1 MIIVCPGCEK
11 RYKTDPKRIPPGGGF
26 VRCPVCT
33 TRILVRNESA
43 PRSVAPEPRTGQR
56 SGQTAPPAATPPEK
70 RQSEPAPSPEPPPPA
85 DPPRRI
91 TTEAQAESAV
101 PIHVLAEEGLLAA
114 RDTEELRSWISEG
127 RMLRDNLVF
136 IPGEEAKRADEHPLT
151 QALFGD
157 LAGDSEETEE
167 KPEPPIAGQLLE
179 SATADLEEAPSGD
192 PLDSAGPPEA
202 AAQPESGAA
211 PTFAAATVDEP
222 WSAVAEKW
230 PVLPSET
237 VAEIEA
243 ESAAIG
249 KPAVLPRGIRAI
261 GAVNLVL
268 SLTLPP
274 NPLGVAAAVGLARG
288 RAWGRALTTVWAGTQ
303 LFILLVAWSG
313 LAALIAA
320 SGVTARP
327 GGQVLPSEFGPLL
340 YSALAFGALGAY
352 FIVQWSYLASPRIA
366 EAFKGGGDRA
376 ALWGGWIAGWLYIA
390 AIAAGT
396 LLLIPGLEP
405 ADLFGTGRETALAP
419 APAAQQARAP
429 ETLRVYSKDGRVSL
443 EKQPAWSLKVVLGG
457 DDAKLGL
464 LLQGSRDN
472 PAGKVRVSSARPR
485 DVERMNK
492 RFESI
497 KADQETIRS
506 VEAVTIGDLEGRRI
520 VLWSKVPG
528 GITGQILLSLQ
539 DGTRGYQFSCAA
551 PGPGF
556 EAIREAC
563 DRMAQSLII
572 TREPRTSAGK
582 GSSDSLPQP

>member
-33 TRILVRNESA
+33 TRILVRNESS
-43 PRSVAPEPRTGQR
+43 PRRV
-56 SGQTAPPAATPPEK
+56 TAGKIVPPAAPSLEK
-70 RQSEPAPSPEPPPPA
+70 RQPGPIPSHEPPPPA
-85 DPPRRI
+85 DPPVKI
-91 TTEAQAESAV
+91 ATEAHAESAV

-114 RDTEELRSWISEG
+114 RDTAELRSWISEG
-127 RMLRDNLVF
+127 RIWPDNLVF

-157 LAGDSEETEE
+157 LAGDSQETEK
-167 KPEPPIAGQLLE
+167 KPEPPSAEQPLE
-179 SATADLEEAPSGD
+179 SATAELEEAPSGD

-202 AAQPESGAA
+202 VAEPQSEAIPAFAA
-211 PTFAAATVDEP
+211 PTVDEP
-222 WSAVAEKW
+222 WSAVAEEW

-237 VAEIEA
+237 MAEIEA

-249 KPAVLPRGIRAI
+249 KPPVLPRGVRAI
-261 GAVNLVL
+261 GVVNLAL

-288 RAWGRALTTVWAGTQ
+288 RAWGRTLTTVWAGTQ

-320 SGVTARP
+320 RGVAAGP
-327 GGQVLPSEFGPLL
+327 DGLALPSEFGPLL
-340 YSALAFGALGAY
+340 YSALGFGALGAY
-352 FIVQWSYLASPRIA
+352 FIVQWSYLSSPRIA
-366 EAFKGGGDRA
+366 EGFKGGGDRA

-396 LLLIPGLEP
+396 LLLIPGLDP
-405 ADLFGTGRETALAP
+405 SDLLNPGRKAALPPAP
-419 APAAQQARAP
+419 APQQARASDA
-429 ETLRVYSKDGRVSL
+429 RVYSKDGLVSL
-443 EKQPAWSLKVVLGG
+443 EKQPSWSLKVVEGG

-492 RFESI
+492 RFDSLET
-497 KADQETIRS
+497 DEETIRS
-506 VEAVTIGDLEGRRI
+506 VEAATIGDLEGRRI
-520 VLWSKVPG
+520 VLSSKVQG

-556 EAIREAC
+556 EAIREEC
-563 DRMAQSLII
+563 DRMGQSLLV
-572 TREPRTSAGK
+572 TREPRTIGGNAPAGV
-582 GSSDSLPQP
+582 SSSGP